1 MNLKLLIQYY
11 IIIQTV
17 IANEKELEI
26 YKEENEILRSTYI
39 DAVNYRYQYQQL
51 LDKYKNL
58 NTQVDKYKQ
67 LLAEASLNKDLYIRF
82 ILEIIIEENV
92 IVQKMK

>member
-17 IANEKELEI
+17 IVNEKELEI

>member
-1 MNLKLLIQYY
+1 MSLKLLIQYY